1 MGVSTGQRSHVRLSR
16 LQANL
21 KCSPKQ
27 SSSSFVAAI
36 RLHPPTKSRAT
47 THCATASSSRLA
59 RNHCPPATF
68 TSTGPASNTSPHPS
82 PH

>member
-1 MGVSTGQRSHVRLSR
+1 MGVSTGQRSHVWPSR

-36 RLHPPTKSRAT
+36 RLHPPHRIP
-47 THCATASSSRLA
+47 
-59 RNHCPPATF
+59 HCPPATF
-68 TSTGPASNTSPHPS
+68 TSTGPASNISSHPS